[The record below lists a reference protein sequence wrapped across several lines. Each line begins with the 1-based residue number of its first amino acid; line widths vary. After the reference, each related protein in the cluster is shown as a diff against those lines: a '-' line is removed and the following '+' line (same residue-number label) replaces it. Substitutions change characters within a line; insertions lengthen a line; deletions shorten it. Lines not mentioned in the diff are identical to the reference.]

1 MNPTHDYDREKA
13 TSLVHNI
20 VFEENNLDIK
30 KNPILN
36 RKKEP
41 EPQRQYDK

>member
-1 MNPTHDYDREKA
+1 MYKGMNPTHDTDREKA

-20 VFEENNLDIK
+20 VFDAGNIDIM
-30 KNPILN
+30 KNPLLN

-41 EPQRQYDK
+41 EP